1 MAVWEL
7 EGGTPTFVQ
16 VISPSRRVA
25 PTVWG
30 QNMPELAVDDGWPGD
45 TTLVASKV

>member
-1 MAVWEL
+1 MAVLEL

-16 VISPSRRVA
+16 VISPSTKVA

-30 QNMPELAVDDGWPGD
+30 QTILALAVDDGWPGA
-45 TTLVASKV
+45 TTVVASKV